1 MWTLFFEISEQFL
14 KLLSLAACI
23 GPIKKVVK
31 GLICFELQKGQE
43 LSTTRT
49 DILPPQKHFLNVYQ
63 SRKNV
68 VCFHIENQILE
79 VFLLLLFQI
88 SFFSF
93 YLKSICSAICYFV
106 MNLLLR
112 RVIKMFQQIFIF
124 QIERLKSFTSEY
136 CDK

>member
-1 MWTLFFEISEQFL
+1 M
-14 KLLSLAACI
+14 CI
-23 GPIKKVVK
+23 N
-31 GLICFELQKGQE
+31 LE
-43 LSTTRT
+43 
-49 DILPPQKHFLNVYQ
+49 
-63 SRKNV
+63 KNV
-68 VCFHIENQILE
+68 VCFHTENQILE

-88 SFFSF
+88 SFFFS